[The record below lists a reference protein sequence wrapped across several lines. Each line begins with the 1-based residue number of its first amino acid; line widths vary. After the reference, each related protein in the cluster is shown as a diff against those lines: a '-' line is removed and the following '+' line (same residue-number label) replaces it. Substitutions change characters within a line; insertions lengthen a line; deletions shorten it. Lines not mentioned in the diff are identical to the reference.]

1 MAALGTETYC
11 KIVVVVDDVDIF
23 NLSDVMWAVATRAR
37 ADRDLI
43 FVHRAMG
50 AILDPSSDPVDNTLT
65 KVGVDATKPN
75 DADFA
80 QRLTIAEVFDARG
93 NLTEPHTQRRV
104 PLGTIQVRTYL
115 GDRPPLGPAVQING
129 ETLYPTS
136 GPENRYRNILF
147 IEKEGFD
154 ELFEAVQL
162 AERYDL
168 AIMST
173 KGMSVVA
180 ARALLDR
187 LADQVDNVL
196 VLHDFDVSGFSIS
209 RTLGSDSRRYI
220 FENDMSEKII
230 DVGLRLE
237 DVEELGLEA
246 ETVQVDSREARR
258 AKLEEHGATDD
269 EIEFLVPTDG
279 DEECRRV
286 ELNAMTSRQLV
297 DFVEQKLAEH
307 GVDKV
312 MPENGAIEGHARR
325 LIERTLTEKAIA
337 EMAPDIARRAADAE
351 LPKDLDHQIA
361 AILVGHPEL
370 SWDQAL
376 AQVVATL

>member
-1 MAALGTETYC
+1 
-11 KIVVVVDDVDIF
+11 
-23 NLSDVMWAVATRAR
+23 
-37 ADRDLI
+37 
-43 FVHRAMG
+43 
-50 AILDPSSDPVDNTLT
+50 
-65 KVGVDATKPN
+65 
-75 DADFA
+75 
-80 QRLTIAEVFDARG
+80 
-93 NLTEPHTQRRV
+93 
-104 PLGTIQVRTYL
+104 
-115 GDRPPLGPAVQING
+115 
-129 ETLYPTS
+129 
-136 GPENRYRNILF
+136 
-147 IEKEGFD
+147 
-154 ELFEAVQL
+154 
-162 AERYDL
+162 
-168 AIMST
+168 
-173 KGMSVVA
+173 MSVVA

-187 LADQVDNVL
+187 LA
-196 VLHDFDVSGFSIS
+196 VLHDFDVSGFSIL
-209 RTLGSDSRRYI
+209 RTLWSDSRRYI

-230 DVGLRLE
+230 DIGLRLE

-269 EIEFLVPTDG
+269 EIEFLVPADR

-297 DFVEQKLAEH
+297 DFVEQKLVEH

-312 MPENGAIEGHARR
+312 MPENGAIDEHARR

-337 EMAPDIARRAADAE
+337 EMAPDIARRATSAE

-376 AQVVATL
+376 AQSNIFARHGSSIWARSAE